1 MIEIEAKQSPKNA
14 NQTKY
19 GLIKEVNFT
28 IALLKNGSK
37 IMISKCIRYITKENL
52 LLLKDLLEH

>member
-1 MIEIEAKQSPKNA
+1 MGCSFEGKRGVSIVDALQKKFKNLIYV

-28 IALLKNGSK
+28 IVLKYVPK
-37 IMISKCIRYITKENL
+37 MVKW
-52 LLLKDLLEH
+52 